1 LASAAGLTASVAGFA
16 RRRLTYLALCA
27 AAIFL
32 LAEALMVRFA
42 FGALRELAGE
52 PKVSLSSLLNRS
64 ICSLIATARLS

>member
-1 LASAAGLTASVAGFA
+1 LAERVAGFA
-16 RRRLTYLALCA
+16 RRRLAHLALRA

-32 LAEALMVRFA
+32 LAEGLTVRFA

>member
-1 LASAAGLTASVAGFA
+1 LASAAGLTERVVEFA
-16 RRRLTYLALCA
+16 RRRLAHLALCA

-32 LAEALMVRFA
+32 LAEALMVRLA
-42 FGALRELAGE
+42 FGALREFAGE